1 MVSAK
6 GRIFDNLLTEKGEYN
21 QVAELLSDK
30 NNLHIIFAK
39 FRGHDKTVM
48 SERNDFGRQ
57 SIINSYFALKKDSRL
72 RMSAWSIPP

>member
-30 NNLHIIFAK
+30 NKSSLVHV
-39 FRGHDKTVM
+39 RDKSS
-48 SERNDFGRQ
+48 SE
-57 SIINSYFALKKDSRL
+57 LV
-72 RMSAWSIPP
+72 

>member
-6 GRIFDNLLTEKGEYN
+6 GRIFDNLLTEKEEYN

-48 SERNDFGRQ
+48 SEKMILEGNP
-57 SIINSYFALKKDSRL
+57 S
-72 RMSAWSIPP
+72 SIPILL